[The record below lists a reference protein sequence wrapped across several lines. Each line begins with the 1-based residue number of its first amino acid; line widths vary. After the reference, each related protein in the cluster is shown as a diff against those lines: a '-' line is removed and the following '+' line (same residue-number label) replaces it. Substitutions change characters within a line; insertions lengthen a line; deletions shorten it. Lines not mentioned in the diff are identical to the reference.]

1 MAGTIDLVP
10 TFVSL
15 AGGDMPREPVID
27 GRDISGLLLG
37 TSREPARAVHYYFK
51 GTTLEAVRAGRWKL
65 AITSQGAG
73 MGKGAAVAEAS
84 MESPRLYDLEA
95 DLGETTDVAA
105 EHPAVVDRLRG
116 YVSPMQAELCGPQ
129 APGRRPAGDVASPEF
144 LYPVADA
151 PAAGR

>member
-1 MAGTIDLVP
+1 
-10 TFVSL
+10 
-15 AGGDMPREPVID
+15 
-27 GRDISGLLLG
+27 
-37 TSREPARAVHYYFK
+37 
-51 GTTLEAVRAGRWKL
+51 
-65 AITSQGAG
+65 
-73 MGKGAAVAEAS
+73 

-144 LYPVADA
+144 LYPVADV